1 MFEIEKG
8 KPIPAGLGGWGKY
21 PWKKMEMGDSFYV
34 PRSQMTRESYHPHP
48 PVSSGIKVSV
58 RKEGDGVRVWR
69 VA

>member
-21 PWKKMEMGDSFYV
+21 PWKKMEIGDSFYV
-34 PRSQMTRESYHPHP
+34 PRSQMTREGYHPHP
-48 PVSSGIKVSV
+48 PASSGIKVSV